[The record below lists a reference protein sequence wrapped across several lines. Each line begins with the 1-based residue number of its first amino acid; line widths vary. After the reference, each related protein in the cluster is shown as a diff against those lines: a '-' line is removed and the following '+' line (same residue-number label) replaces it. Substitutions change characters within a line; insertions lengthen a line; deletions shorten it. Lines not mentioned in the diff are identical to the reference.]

1 VVVPLEVMIEREPI
15 TVVCSEKGWIRAH
28 KGHVQDASEL
38 KYKEGDKGRFALHA
52 ETTDK
57 VLVFATNGRFYTLGC
72 DKLPGGRGLGEP
84 LRLMIDMNEGHDAVA
99 MFVQKPADV
108 TGAEKGRKLVVASDK
123 GRGFVV
129 EEADVIAQTRVGK
142 QVLNLATGEEAAA
155 ACVVGAGHDHLAV
168 LGENRKLLIFPLAEL
183 PVMGRGRGV
192 ILQRYNQG
200 GLADV
205 TTLGVKEGLSW
216 RSGLQGV
223 RTEADI
229 KRWVGKRAQAGLIV
243 PKGFARANRF
253 S

>member
-1 VVVPLEVMIEREPI
+1 VPLEAMIEREPI

-28 KGHVQDASEL
+28 KGHVESAADL
-38 KYKEGDKGRFALHA
+38 KYKEGDSGRFALHA

-57 VLVFATNGRFYTLGC
+57 LLVFATNGRFYTLGC

-99 MFVQKPADV
+99 MFIHKPGGPA
-108 TGAEKGRKLVVASDK
+108 RKLVAASDK

-142 QVLNLATGEEAAA
+142 QVLNLSTGEEAAT
-155 ACVVGAGHDHLAV
+155 ACIVGDGHTHLAV

-192 ILQRYNQG
+192 ILQRYNKG
-200 GLADV
+200 GRADV
-205 TTLGVKEGLSW
+205 ATLDVKEGLSW
-216 RSGLQGV
+216 RSGQQGV
-223 RTEADI
+223 RTETDI
-229 KRWVGKRAQAGLIV
+229 KRWIGKRAQAGLVV

-253 S
+253 G